1 MAPKATPIID
11 EKKVKSIPNSIE
23 ILKPYISLAN
33 TSLAWSSVP
42 KMFSKLGGE
51 GAGTCKL

>member
-1 MAPKATPIID
+1 MIEEKNVNNIPKR
-11 EKKVKSIPNSIE
+11 IE

-42 KMFSKLGGE
+42 KRFS
-51 GAGTCKL
+51 